1 MKGKVVLLG
10 TSSGIPTKDRNT
22 TSIYFQFLGK
32 SFLFDCGEGTQRQ
45 IFKADLNIYKIE
57 YIFFTHLHGDH
68 ILGAPGLIQTLD
80 FHGKKKIKIFGTPTI
95 SEKINCLL
103 KGSVYN
109 QEIEIDIS
117 EIKPPDNVEKIYEEE
132 DFYINAVS
140 MNHVIPCIG
149 YSFIE
154 KDKKV
159 YDRQIIKELKLTKED
174 FINLENKGF
183 VKKNGKIIK
192 KDQITK
198 TKKGFK
204 FTFITDTYKT
214 DNIIKLA
221 KDSDILV
228 IESTYFDEE
237 DKAKEYK
244 HLTFKYILDIYPQL
258 NCKKIVLTHFSRKYS
273 SLDIFKREIEKRKLD
288 NIYLGHDFFYVDF

>member
-22 TSIYFQFLGK
+22 TSIYFQYLGK

-45 IFKADLNIYKIE
+45 IFKADLNINKID

-80 FHGKKKIKIFGTPTI
+80 FHGKKKLKIFGTPST
-95 SEKINCLL
+95 SEKIDCLI

-109 QEIEIDIS
+109 KEIELDIN
-117 EIKPPDNVEKIYEEE
+117 EIQPPDKVQKVYQEE

-140 MNHVIPCIG
+140 MNHVIDCVG

-154 KDKKV
+154 KDKIV
-159 YDRQIIKELKLTKED
+159 YDKDKIKKLGLKRED
-174 FINLENKGF
+174 FIKLETEGFTIKDNK
-183 VKKNGKIIK
+183 KIK
-192 KDQITK
+192 KEELTI

-214 DNIIKLA
+214 KNIIDLA

-244 HLTFKYILDIYPQL
+244 HLTFKYILQIYPQL
-258 NCKKIVLTHFSRKYS
+258 NCKKIILTHFSRKYA
-273 SLDIFKREIEKRKLD
+273 SLEIFKKEIERRKLN
-288 NIYLGHDFFYVDF
+288 NIYIGYDFFSIEF